1 MYRGDKKMPKLD
13 KPPKDISPIVK
24 ITLINYDPAKQDEY
38 SKKFISPLIKGLL
51 NRMQLLKAKIT
62 E

>member
-1 MYRGDKKMPKLD
+1 MPKLD

-24 ITLINYDPAKQDEY
+24 IVLINYDTAKQDEY